1 MYLNPLPSALLI
13 LWAVGLSI
21 LYMVHRAHDIKMV
34 DAANLY
40 KILLICSLCQFPIPV
55 WDL

>member
-34 DAANLY
+34 DVANLY